1 MSYAVVG
8 SEPALCRSHGGRE
21 AAGLPSHPPRVRKD
35 RKGRFVWPR
44 FYREVFTPRELDDM
58 RQLFSEEGL
67 DEEIATTRI
76 ILRRLLRYMHEN
88 PNLDAAALA
97 RLAPLAFR
105 GSQTVAQLLR
115 DQRALSGAAS
125 DGIAGAIGQA
135 LDELATE
142 WGVEL

>member
-1 MSYAVVG
+1 MGHAMIG
-8 SEPALCRSHGGRE
+8 SDPPLCYQHGGVE
-21 AAGLPSHPPRVRKD
+21 AGGVPR
-35 RKGRFVWPR
+35 RKGKGGDAGPA
-44 FYREVFTPRELDDM
+44 FYRVAFS
-58 RQLFSEEGL
+58 RQEMADLRRLAKEEGL

-76 ILRRLLRYMHEN
+76 ILRRLLLYLHEN
-88 PNLDAAALA
+88 PDLDASALA
-97 RLAPLAFR
+97 KLAPLAFR
-105 GSQTVAQLLR
+105 GTQTVAQLLR

>member
-1 MSYAVVG
+1 MGHAMIG
-8 SEPALCRSHGGRE
+8 SNPPLCYQHGGL
-21 AAGLPSHPPRVRKD
+21 AAGGRRRRKEKEAD
-35 RKGRFVWPR
+35 DDEAWPA
-44 FYREVFTPRELDDM
+44 FYRVAFSPQEMADL
-58 RQLFSEEGL
+58 RQLATEEGL

-76 ILRRLLRYMHEN
+76 ILRRLLLYLRDN
-88 PNLDAAALA
+88 PDLDAATLA
-97 RLAPLAFR
+97 KLAPLAFR
-105 GSQTVAQLLR
+105 GTQTVAQLLR

>member
-1 MSYAVVG
+1 MSYAVHG
-8 SEPALCRSHGGRE
+8 SEPPLCRAHGGRE
-21 AAGLPSHPPRVRKD
+21 AAGLPTQKEEADDGS
-35 RKGRFVWPR
+35 FLWPR
-44 FYREVFTPRELDDM
+44 FYREVFSPEELSDLH
-58 RQLFSEEGL
+58 RLFSEEGL

-76 ILRRLLRYMHEN
+76 ILRRLLFYMRDN
-88 PNLDAAALA
+88 PDLDAATLA

-105 GSQTVAQLLR
+105 GTQTVAQLLR

>member
-1 MSYAVVG
+1 MLG
-8 SEPALCRSHGGRE
+8 SNPPLCYRHGGL
-21 AAGLPSHPPRVRKD
+21 AAGGTPGRKKKVD
-35 RKGRFVWPR
+35 EGDEAFPV
-44 FYREVFTPRELDDM
+44 FYRVAFSRQEMAEL
-58 RQLFSEEGL
+58 RRLAAEEGL
-67 DEEIATTRI
+67 DEEIAIARI
-76 ILRRLLRYMHEN
+76 ILRRLLFYLHGN
-88 PNLDAAALA
+88 PDLDAATLA

-105 GSQTVAQLLR
+105 GTLTVAQLLR

>member
-1 MSYAVVG
+1 MAYAMVG
-8 SEPALCRSHGGRE
+8 SDPPLCRAHGGL
-21 AAGLPSHPPRVRKD
+21 AAGGQRRKKKKD
-35 RKGRFVWPR
+35 DGDEAWPV
-44 FYREVFTPRELDDM
+44 FYRIA
-58 RQLFSEEGL
+58 FSPQEMADLRRLATEEGL

-76 ILRRLLRYMHEN
+76 ILRRLLLYLRDN
-88 PNLDAAALA
+88 PDLDAATLA

-105 GSQTVAQLLR
+105 GTQTVAQLLR

>member
-1 MSYAVVG
+1 MGYAMIG
-8 SEPALCRSHGGRE
+8 SDPPLCSAHGGLQAGGRPRRKKKTKE
-21 AAGLPSHPPRVRKD
+21 A
-35 RKGRFVWPR
+35 WPV
-44 FYREVFTPRELDDM
+44 FYRLA
-58 RQLFSEEGL
+58 FSPQEMADLRRLATEEGL
-67 DEEIATTRI
+67 DEEIAITRI
-76 ILRRLLRYMHEN
+76 ILRRLLLYLRDN
-88 PNLDAAALA
+88 ANLDAATLA

-105 GSQTVAQLLR
+105 GAQTVAQLLR